1 MSIGETSTPVPVAEL
16 GTETRAGFIVKT
28 YLHLL
33 MAVAAFALIEFL
45 LFSTGLAEP
54 IALEMLRV
62 NWLLILGAFVLA
74 SWGGSHLAH
83 RASGFRAQYA
93 GLGVVV
99 VAEAFIFVPLLWI
112 ADAYAPG
119 TIRSAAVVTAIGF
132 GALTFIAFR
141 TRRDFSFL
149 RALLM
154 WGFVVAMILI
164 VAAVLWGLQL
174 GTWFAVA
181 MIAFAGGAILYD
193 TSNVLHHFPE
203 DRYVAAALQLFS
215 SVALMFWY
223 VLSIFISRD

>member
-1 MSIGETSTPVPVAEL
+1 MSIRETSTPIPVAERD
-16 GTETRAGFIVKT
+16 TATRASFIVKT

-33 MAVAAFALIEFL
+33 VAVAAFVLIEFL

-54 IALEMLRV
+54 IAREMLRV

-83 RASGFRAQYA
+83 RAVGVRTQYA
-93 GLGVVV
+93 GLGVLV

-112 ADAYAPG
+112 AETYAPG
-119 TIRSAAVVTAIGF
+119 AIRSAAVVTAIGF
-132 GALTFIAFR
+132 GSLTFIAFR

-149 RALLM
+149 RSLLM
-154 WGFVVAMILI
+154 WGFVIAMILI

-193 TSNVLHHFPE
+193 TSNVLHHYPE

-215 SVALMFWY
+215 AVALMFWY
-223 VLSIFISRD
+223 VLSIFSSD

>member
-1 MSIGETSTPVPVAEL
+1 MSIGEMSTPIPVAERD
-16 GTETRAGFIVKT
+16 TATRASFIVKT

-33 MAVAAFALIEFL
+33 MAVAGFVLIEFL

-54 IALEMLRV
+54 IAREMLRV
-62 NWLLILGAFVLA
+62 NWLLILGAFMLA

-83 RASGFRAQYA
+83 RASSFRTQYA

-99 VAEAFIFVPLLWI
+99 VAEALIFVPLLWI

-119 TIRSAAVVTAIGF
+119 AIRSAAVVTAIGF

-149 RALLM
+149 RSLLM
-154 WGFVVAMILI
+154 WGFVIAMILI

-203 DRYVAAALQLFS
+203 DRYAAAALQLFS
-215 SVALMFWY
+215 SIALMFWY
-223 VLSIFISRD
+223 VLSILSSE